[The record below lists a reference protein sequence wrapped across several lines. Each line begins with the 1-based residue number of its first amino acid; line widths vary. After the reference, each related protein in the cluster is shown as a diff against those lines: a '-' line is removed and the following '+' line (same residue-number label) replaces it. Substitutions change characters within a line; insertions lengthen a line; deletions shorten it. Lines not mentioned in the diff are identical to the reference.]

1 LNVSLGRYNPTH
13 MTAAT
18 CFTTCQ
24 SPVGTL
30 LLVSDGHALTGLYPE
45 RHRDVPSMTDGWRR
59 DDAFF
64 SGVRDQLSEYFGGR
78 LMSFEVEVAPRG
90 TEFQREVW
98 SALEAIP
105 LGQTCSYGAVAY
117 AVGRPTANR
126 AVGSTVSK
134 NPISIIIP
142 CHRVVGADGALTG
155 YAGGLELKQ
164 KLLDLESGAAMRG
177 WQTAWTT
184 CPIGIRPT
192 PTAF

>member
-1 LNVSLGRYNPTH
+1 

-18 CFTTCQ
+18 CFTTCR
-24 SPVGTL
+24 SPVGQL
-30 LLVSDGHALTGLYPE
+30 LLVSDGLALTGLYPE
-45 RHRDVPSMTDGWRR
+45 LHRDVPTRTEGWRR

-78 LMSFEVEVAPRG
+78 LTTFEVVVAPQG
-90 TEFQREVW
+90 TPFQREVW

-105 LGQTCSYGAVAY
+105 LGQTYSYRAVAH
-117 AVGRPTANR
+117 AVGRPSASR
-126 AVGSTVSK
+126 AVGSTVSR

-155 YAGGLELKQ
+155 YAAGLELKQ
-164 KLLDLESGAAMRG
+164 KLLDLECGALMRG

-184 CPIGIRPT
+184 CPIGVRPT
-192 PTAF
+192 PAAI